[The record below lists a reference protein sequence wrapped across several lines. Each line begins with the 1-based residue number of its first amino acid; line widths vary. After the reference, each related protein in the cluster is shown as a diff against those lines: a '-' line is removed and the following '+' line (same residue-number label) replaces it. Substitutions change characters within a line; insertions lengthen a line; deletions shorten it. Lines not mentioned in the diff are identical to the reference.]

1 MSAVI
6 AAVVTVA
13 AVAAGTGY
21 SIYQSQEGKK
31 SQEKAMQ
38 EQKRAQDQAAAQAE
52 SQSRKSEYAMNA
64 ANRRMPDMSSIMAN
78 AAKGAAGGPSGTML
92 TGPGGVDPNALALGK
107 NTLLGG

>member
-13 AVAAGTGY
+13 AVAAGTGF

-38 EQKRAQDQAAAQAE
+38 EQKRAG
-52 SQSRKSEYAMNA
+52 SGCNA
-64 ANRRMPDMSSIMAN
+64 
-78 AAKGAAGGPSGTML
+78 G
-92 TGPGGVDPNALALGK
+92 
-107 NTLLGG
+107 